1 MGIPKSM
8 LGPNLGLNTVEPPN
22 TGMYWETWKIP
33 SIQVLN
39 LIFLDFEILNIK
51 VRPPTVIIGKLQFLN
66 SHMSG

>member
-33 SIQVLN
+33 SIQGLN
-39 LIFLDFEILNIK
+39 LIFLDFDLFFIENFTINEQIYSNNMLKI
-51 VRPPTVIIGKLQFLN
+51 
-66 SHMSG
+66 